1 LSIAIIFLFTTL
13 QKPLEKFQFF
23 GYTDRQIWNHISLN
37 KDKNMDLWQK
47 LKETERPILLY
58 GMGNGADKII
68 DVLACRGIAVT
79 DFFASDGFVRGQVF
93 HQKTVLSASEAKTR
107 YPDAIVLLAFGSARD
122 DVLAA
127 VANIRKTHTLY
138 APDVPVFG
146 NNLFDDAF
154 YAANKDKFDR
164 ARALLADER
173 SQKLFDDL
181 IAFKL
186 SGNIDYLW
194 DTQSLS
200 DTVNECLHP
209 KSYRYCQDLGA
220 YTGDTAQWMCELFPN
235 LLFVTA
241 WEPDPK
247 TFVKL
252 CRYASL
258 CPRVTPLHAA
268 SLDYTGT
275 VEFAVSGN
283 RNAGIDAPGKVA
295 SMPCATLD
303 DIVGRQPVD
312 FIKID
317 VEGAERRTLA
327 GAVHTLQ
334 TKKPDLLLSLYHRSE
349 DLFDLPLYLHEICPD
364 YRLYLRRDKGVPAWD
379 IVLAATCR

>member
-1 LSIAIIFLFTTL
+1 
-13 QKPLEKFQFF
+13 
-23 GYTDRQIWNHISLN
+23 
-37 KDKNMDLWQK
+37 MDLWQT
-47 LKETERPILLY
+47 LSQTTRPILLY

-68 DVLACRGIAVT
+68 DVLTARGIAVT

-93 HQKTVLSASEAKTR
+93 HQKTVLSASEAKSR
-107 YPDAIVLLAFGSARD
+107 YPDAIILLAFGSARPE
-122 DVLAA
+122 VLAA
-127 VANIRKTHTLY
+127 IDSHRQTHTLL

-146 NNLFDDAF
+146 DNLFDDAF
-154 YAANKDKFDR
+154 YRSNKEKFDR
-164 ARALLADER
+164 ARALLADTR

-200 DTVNECLHP
+200 ETVSECLHP
-209 KSYRYCQDLGA
+209 QDYRFCQDLGA
-220 YTGDTAQWMCELFPN
+220 YTGDTAEWMCREFPN

-247 TFVKL
+247 TYVKL
-252 CRYASL
+252 CRFAATN
-258 CPRVTPLHAA
+258 PRVTPLHAA
-268 SLDYTGT
+268 SLDYSGF
-275 VEFAVSGN
+275 VEFAISGN
-283 RNAGIDAPGKVA
+283 RNAGIDAPGKIAPV
-295 SMPCATLD
+295 PCASVD
-303 DIVGRQPVD
+303 DILQNKRVD

-327 GAVHTLQ
+327 GAAHTLK
-334 TKKPDLLLSLYHRSE
+334 TKKPDLILSLYHRSE

-364 YRLYLRRDKGVPAWD
+364 YKLYLRRDQGVPAWD